1 MSGPAHLSAPPEE
14 PAGDAVAGVA
24 SPPDVPS
31 AAPVPP
37 GFGLR
42 VAQAAVLLL
51 AAALRVWRLDQ
62 NGWGN
67 EYYTASV
74 RSMAGSWHAFLYAS
88 FDPAGF
94 VSVDKPPVA
103 LWLQVASV
111 KLLGFHEWAVVLPQ
125 VLAGVATVWVVSHLV
140 RRRFGEP
147 AGVLSALFMALTPVS
162 VAVDRSTN
170 TESCLALVL
179 VVAAWALSRAT
190 EDGRR
195 ALLLVSAA
203 LIGLGFNIKML
214 AAFVVLPTFAVVY
227 WLGAPVRARRRLADL
242 VLAGV
247 VLTAVSVSWVLA
259 YDLTPQ
265 DRRPFVGSS
274 RQNSMVELA
283 VGHNAVGRFVRA
295 GSAPRLASAAPT
307 PVAGAGPRGAYAGL
321 FVRAPVGPLRLADG
335 QLAGQALW
343 FLPLAAMG
351 LVAGSLHARQR
362 RPPLAPAHLAL
373 ILWLGWALT
382 CAVVY
387 SYAGG
392 IFHFYYLSTMAPP
405 LAALAGIGVAGLW
418 GFYLQGG
425 RRALVL
431 PTALVLTA
439 AWQLHLQLSAL
450 GWSAE
455 RLAAG
460 PIALMSTAGRSG
472 EWLAWLHL
480 ALAGGVLLNALA
492 LAAMAPAASTGDEA
506 PLGPAA
512 RAMARG
518 ALVAAVLALL
528 AAPAAWALSSVLVPG
543 NGILPSAD
551 LPRLLASDGD
561 PEEPPRPRGAPA
573 RVAGARRLIEFLAAN
588 RQGERYLLATSGTR
602 VAAPII
608 IETGQPVMA
617 MGGFH
622 GLDQI
627 LTPEALA
634 RMAERRQV
642 RFVLLGD
649 LSPVSRRMGGEAAG
663 RPVADWVRAHGAL
676 VDPSLWRSGPSR
688 RAMGAGLQLYDLR
701 PQAGLVAAGR

>member
-1 MSGPAHLSAPPEE
+1 M
-14 PAGDAVAGVA
+14 
-24 SPPDVPS
+24 
-31 AAPVPP
+31 
-37 GFGLR
+37 
-42 VAQAAVLLL
+42 LLL

-74 RSMAGSWHAFLYAS
+74 RSMAGSWHTFLYAS

-125 VLAGVATVWVVSHLV
+125 VLAGVATVWLVSHLV

-147 AGVLSALFMALTPVS
+147 AGVLAGLFIALTPVS

-179 VVAAWALSRAT
+179 VLAAWALSRAT

-195 ALLLVSAA
+195 PLLLVAAA
-203 LIGLGFNIKML
+203 LIGLGFNVKML
-214 AAFVVLPTFAVVY
+214 AAFVVVPTFALVY
-227 WLGAPVRARRRLADL
+227 WLGAPVSARRRVADL
-242 VLAGV
+242 ALAGV
-247 VLTAVSVSWVLA
+247 VLAAVSAPWVIA
-259 YDLTPQ
+259 YDLTPP
-265 DRRPFVGSS
+265 DRRPFAGSS
-274 RQNSMVELA
+274 KQNSMVELA

-295 GSAPRLASAAPT
+295 GSAPRAASAAPT

-343 FLPLAAMG
+343 LLPLAAMG
-351 LVAGSLHARQR
+351 LVAGSFHARHR
-362 RPPLAPAHLAL
+362 KPPLAPAHLAL
-373 ILWLGWALT
+373 LLWLGWALT
-382 CAVVY
+382 YAVVD

-418 GFYLQGG
+418 GFYLQGS
-425 RRALVL
+425 RRALLL

-439 AWQLHLQLSAL
+439 AWQLHIQLSAL

-455 RLAAG
+455 RLAGG
-460 PIALMSTAGRSG
+460 PIALLSTAGRTG
-472 EWLAWLHL
+472 DWLAWLHL
-480 ALAGGVLLNALA
+480 ALAGGVLLNAVA
-492 LAAMAPAASTGDEA
+492 LAAMSPERSEGAEPS
-506 PLGPAA
+506 LGPAV
-512 RAMARG
+512 RALARG

-551 LPRLLASDGD
+551 LPRLLPSDGD
-561 PEEPPRPRGAPA
+561 PEEPPRA
-573 RVAGARRLIEFLAAN
+573 RVAAGRGAGVRRLIDFLAAN

-608 IETGQPVMA
+608 IETGEPVMA

-649 LSPVSRRMGGEAAG
+649 LSPISRRLGGEAAV
-663 RPVADWVRAHGAL
+663 RRVADWVRAHGAP
-676 VDPSLWRSGPSR
+676 VDPSLWRSAARGAGGSSR
-688 RAMGAGLQLYDLR
+688 RGLGAAMELYDLR
-701 PQAGLVAAGR
+701 PQAGLVRAGG